1 MRSLMSKMLE
11 NKDYEL
17 IPSSSDSTVW
27 HVRILSGDFTE
38 TIVKFGSISFNEV
51 KDHFSFNFD
60 IIETPDSSLHISNED
75 LQFTAARILEDI
87 IERGEKEGWVKAKER
102 KTLGQDDTIN

>member
-1 MRSLMSKMLE
+1 MSKMLE

-27 HVRILSGDFTE
+27 HVRILSGAFTE

-75 LQFTAARILEDI
+75 LQFAAARILEDI

>member
-1 MRSLMSKMLE
+1 MLKMQE

-17 IPSSSDSTVW
+17 IPSSTDSTVW

-38 TIVKFGSISFNEV
+38 TVVKFGSIAFNEV

-60 IIETPDSSLHISNED
+60 IIESPDASLHISNED
-75 LQFTAARILEDI
+75 LHFVAARILEDI
-87 IERGEKEGWVKAKER
+87 IERGEQEGWVKTKER
-102 KTLGQDDTIN
+102 EIPGANTDK

>member
-1 MRSLMSKMLE
+1 MSKMQE

-17 IPSSSDSTVW
+17 IPSSTDSTVW

-38 TIVKFGSISFNEV
+38 TVVKFGSIAFNEV

-60 IIETPDSSLHISNED
+60 IIESPDTSLHISNED
-75 LQFTAARILEDI
+75 LQFVAARILEDI
-87 IERGEKEGWVKAKER
+87 IERGEQEGWVKTEER
-102 KTLGQDDTIN
+102 KIPGANTDK

>member
-1 MRSLMSKMLE
+1 MSKMLE

-17 IPSSSDSTVW
+17 IPSSADSTVW

-38 TIVKFGSISFNEV
+38 TVVKFGSIAFNEV

-60 IIETPDSSLHISNED
+60 IIESPDLSLNINNED
-75 LQFTAARILEDI
+75 LQFAAARILEDI
-87 IERGEKEGWVKAKER
+87 IERGEQEGWVKSEER
-102 KTLGQDDTIN
+102 KNITDER

>member
-1 MRSLMSKMLE
+1 MSKMLE

-38 TIVKFGSISFNEV
+38 TVVKFGSIAFNEV

-60 IIETPDSSLHISNED
+60 IIESPDLSLDINNED
-75 LQFTAARILEDI
+75 LQFAAARILEDI
-87 IERGEKEGWVKAKER
+87 IERGEQEGWVKTEER
-102 KTLGQDDTIN
+102 KKIIDE

>member
-1 MRSLMSKMLE
+1 MSKMLE

-38 TIVKFGSISFNEV
+38 TIVKFG
-51 KDHFSFNFD
+51 D
-60 IIETPDSSLHISNED
+60 ISN
-75 LQFTAARILEDI
+75 ILVFL
-87 IERGEKEGWVKAKER
+87 K
-102 KTLGQDDTIN
+102 N

>member
-1 MRSLMSKMLE
+1 MSKMLE

-75 LQFTAARILEDI
+75 LQFTAARILEHI
-87 IERGEKEGWVKAKER
+87 IELGEKEGWVKAKER

>member
-1 MRSLMSKMLE
+1 MLKMQE

-17 IPSSSDSTVW
+17 IPSSTDSTVW

-38 TIVKFGSISFNEV
+38 TVVKFGSIAFNEV

-60 IIETPDSSLHISNED
+60 IIESPDASLHISNED
-75 LQFTAARILEDI
+75 LQFVAARILEDI
-87 IERGEKEGWVKAKER
+87 IERGEQEGWVKTEER
-102 KTLGQDDTIN
+102 KIPGANTDK

>member
-1 MRSLMSKMLE
+1 MSKMLE

-60 IIETPDSSLHISNED
+60 IIETPDSSLLICNED
-75 LQFTAARILEDI
+75 LQFTAARILEDV
-87 IERGEKEGWVKAKER
+87 IERGQREGWVKTKER
-102 KTLGQDDTIN
+102 EIPGANTDK

>member
-1 MRSLMSKMLE
+1 MSKMLE

-51 KDHFSFNFD
+51 
-60 IIETPDSSLHISNED
+60 L
-75 LQFTAARILEDI
+75 AIL
-87 IERGEKEGWVKAKER
+87 
-102 KTLGQDDTIN
+102 T

>member
-1 MRSLMSKMLE
+1 MSKMLE

-27 HVRILSGDFTE
+27 HVRILSGAFTE

-60 IIETPDSSLHISNED
+60 IIESPDLSLDISNED
-75 LQFTAARILEDI
+75 LQFAAARILEDI
-87 IERGEKEGWVKAKER
+87 IERGEQEGWVKTEER
-102 KTLGQDDTIN
+102 KIPGANTDK

>member
-1 MRSLMSKMLE
+1 MSKMLE

-75 LQFTAARILEDI
+75 LQLAAARILEDI

>member
-1 MRSLMSKMLE
+1 MQLVNATGAQNNYLFV
-11 NKDYEL
+11 N
-17 IPSSSDSTVW
+17 PQ
-27 HVRILSGDFTE
+27 
-38 TIVKFGSISFNEV
+38 ISFFKIVYRRHSN
-51 KDHFSFNFD
+51 FSIQN